1 MHIHQLTDIMAQ
13 LTAGG
18 ERYLEFI
25 RAHDLSAGVY
35 HLTAGS
41 LDPQQPHTEDE
52 VYFIVRGAGHFQM
65 AGESRPVISGSVI
78 YVPANVEHRF
88 HTITDDLTIL
98 VFFAPA
104 EGVNAHLGVSHAG

>member
-1 MHIHQLTDIMAQ
+1 MHIHQLTGIMEQ
-13 LTAGG
+13 LTTGG

-25 RAHDLSAGVY
+25 RSHDLSVGVY

-52 VYFIVRGAGHFQM
+52 VYFVVRGAGHFQM
-65 AGESRPVISGSVI
+65 AGESRAVMSGSVI
-78 YVPANVEHRF
+78 YVPALVEHRF

-104 EGVNAHLGVSHAG
+104 EGVNAHPRASHAG